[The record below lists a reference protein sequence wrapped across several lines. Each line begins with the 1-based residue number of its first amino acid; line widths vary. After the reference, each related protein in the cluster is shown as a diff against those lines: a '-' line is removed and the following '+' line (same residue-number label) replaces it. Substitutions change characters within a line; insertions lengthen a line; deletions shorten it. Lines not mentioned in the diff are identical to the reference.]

1 MKSFEQKLNEIFS
14 SSGIPFVDY
23 GIVNSESNLIEGL
36 FRNSQLSQL
45 SKKHKVRVV
54 GRGDIN

>member
-1 MKSFEQKLNEIFS
+1 MKSFEQKINEIFS

-23 GIVNSESNLIEGL
+23 GLVNSESNLIEGL

-45 SKKHKVRVV
+45 PLNKKQIFRSFLC
-54 GRGDIN
+54 I